1 MTFNEKNF
9 EHDFF
14 LSHAGSDG
22 RMIALEIQGQLA
34 FLGLNSYI
42 ANLENRKIKDDEF
55 LLQKMEKCKS
65 LIVIF
70 TQGYC
75 ERLSKDILSTTNYVC
90 FEIDKAFGFD
100 LDISCEK
107 VTGSTEKKDAG
118 LRGIYTRDEEKDRH
132 IFIIGFGD
140 WTAHSLRRN
149 FINSNS
155 VRTAFDAKRDE
166 KVDEKQNFINKLS
179 KIVAFEPTLS
189 DKPYSE
195 SVHDVLVRLSHN
207 KELSKYFQ
215 RDFDPNNEI
224 TPNRAVI
231 FTSSLPCVQKEIDK
245 TFKELKELTQKC
257 RSKEDF
263 IKYVNDNLDDVKEK
277 LIPHKFDYAN
287 DLGAAAYIALFEENK
302 TDQGQTELDE
312 FLERFKETTTTYIA
326 DMRILGHQIAT
337 TQYDED
343 NWFFNN
349 SDFDV
354 LRNILFDAINIS
366 FTGTLNIVSLGVGI
380 GTREASIIETTLSLL
395 TKINESNENQA
406 FKQGILGSIHYYLTD
421 ISLPLICKAIE
432 NTKKCFKKTTDELKK
447 LLMSIDILPIFCS
460 FGDIDKLK
468 AELKRKPNTRNLFF
482 LLGNTYSAIT
492 DNERE
497 NFGKNI
503 KEITNP
509 GDVLMVEIDSK
520 LSHSAMEKAKI
531 GKFGNKLKPFFTS
544 FFSLL
549 PQYNPVDENGNIVV
563 ERFLTNDKKHEVI
576 YTRYYSLSNQKENGF
591 LPLTIVPVGHICEYS
606 DKHQQCN
613 KQVDNIKFVKEVFK
627 EHTNILFKQNIW
639 HLDGVIRLYKKD
651 QDVTL
656 IIGILRRIPEKLP
669 ERSARAL

>member
-1 MTFNEKNF
+1 MTSIANDF
-9 EHDFF
+9 EYDFF
-14 LSHAGSDG
+14 LSHAGWDG

-42 ANLENRKIKDDEF
+42 ANLENRKIRDDEF
-55 LLQKMEKCKS
+55 LLQKMKECRS

-70 TQGYC
+70 TQEYC

-90 FEIDKAFGFD
+90 FEIDKAFGFN
-100 LDISCEK
+100 LNISFEK
-107 VTGSTEKKDAG
+107 VSEDSEEAKNVF
-118 LRGIYTRDEEKDRH
+118 LRGIYTRDKDNDDRH

-140 WTAHSLRRN
+140 WTTHSLRRN
-149 FINSNS
+149 FANSDLF
-155 VRTAFDAKRDE
+155 RTVFDTKRDE
-166 KVDEKQNFINKLS
+166 EAAKEKDNFINRLPE
-179 KIVAFEPTLS
+179 IATFEPTLS
-189 DKPYSE
+189 DKPYSD

-207 KELSKYFQ
+207 ENLSQYFQ
-215 RDFDPNNEI
+215 RSSEPDNKI
-224 TPNRAVI
+224 IANRAVI
-231 FTSSLPCVQKEIDK
+231 FTSSLPDVQKEINE
-245 TFKELKELTQKC
+245 TFEELKELTQKC
-257 RSKEDF
+257 DSKEGF
-263 IKYVNDNLDDVKEK
+263 IEYVNTHLNDVKEK
-277 LIPHKFDYAN
+277 LIPHKLDYAN
-287 DLGAAAYIALFEENK
+287 DFGAAAYIALFDE
-302 TDQGQTELDE
+302 TDQGQTELNI
-312 FLERFKETTTTYIA
+312 FLNSFKEKTTTYIA
-326 DMRILGHQIAT
+326 DMRILGHQTAT
-337 TQYDED
+337 TQSNED
-343 NWFFNN
+343 GWFFNN

-395 TKINESNENQA
+395 TKTNKNTENQD

-421 ISLPLICKAIE
+421 ISLPLIRKAIE
-432 NTKKCFKKTTDELKK
+432 NTKKCFEGQTDKELKK
-447 LLMSIDILPIFCS
+447 LLMSVDILPIFCS

-482 LLGNTYSAIT
+482 LLGNTYNAIT
-492 DNERE
+492 DKERA

-520 LSHSAMEKAKI
+520 LSHDAMEKAED
-531 GKFGNKLKPFFTS
+531 GDFENKLKPFFTS

-549 PQYNPVDENGNIVV
+549 PQYNPVIENGNIAV

-576 YTRYYSLSNQKENGF
+576 YTEYCSLSNQKKKRF
-591 LPLTIVPVGHICEYS
+591 LPLTIVPVGHTCEYS
-606 DKHQQCN
+606 DGNQECN
-613 KQVDNIKFVKEVFK
+613 KQVDNIKFVKKVFA
-627 EHTNILFKQNIW
+627 EHTEILFKQNIW

-656 IIGILRRIPEKLP
+656 IIGILRRIPD
-669 ERSARAL
+669 